1 MLVSTVMFSA
11 MHTMVRHV
19 GQELHPF
26 EVAFFRNL
34 FGLVVVLPLLIR
46 VGWNGL
52 RTRHP
57 YMLLMR
63 SVLGGI
69 AMLTWFYGLSVVPV
83 AEATALSFT
92 NVIFASIG
100 VTLFL
105 GESMRLSRWM
115 AVGFGFLGALI
126 ILRPG
131 LQSVSSGMWLVL
143 LSSFAWGMAVVMVK
157 YLSRTDSVVSIVAW
171 MVIVLTVL
179 SLIPAL
185 LVWAWPTLPQLGWLM
200 VIGALATSAH
210 LAMVK
215 ALKLADASALL
226 PLDFTRLIWAA
237 IFGYLA
243 FAESPDNW
251 TWVGGAVVI
260 ASATYLIVREARART
275 VDASPQ

>member
-1 MLVSTVMFSA
+1 MLVSAVMFSA

-19 GQELHPF
+19 GQDLHPF
-26 EVAFFRNL
+26 EVAFFRNI
-34 FGLVVVLPLLIR
+34 FGLAVMLPLLIR

-57 YMLLMR
+57 YMLLTR
-63 SVLGGI
+63 CVLGGF

-100 VTLFL
+100 AALFL
-105 GESMRLSRWM
+105 GERMRLSRWM
-115 AVGFGFLGALI
+115 AVGFGFLGAMI

-131 LQSVSSGMWLVL
+131 LQSVSNGMWLVL

-185 LVWAWPTLPQLGWLM
+185 LVWTWPTLPQIGWL
-200 VIGALATSAH
+200 VIIGALATSAH

-237 IFGYLA
+237 LFGYIA
-243 FAESPDNW
+243 FAESPDHW
-251 TWVGGAVVI
+251 TWVGGAVII

-275 VDASPQ
+275 TEVSSR